1 MQSEF
6 AIAWGAIIIVA
17 TSHIVPAGA
26 QSGAPPAPPDQPVQ
40 ASQSTPS
47 ADPKPAAAALSGA
60 AAEVKL
66 VTTAPLDPQVDKILT
81 RLEQRKVEDLR
92 AKLTWRLTNLDGIEE
107 DDTTSKFGRIW
118 YREFDPVPKFL
129 IRFDKKVAGGGGR
142 VSEVSNTYLFDGIW
156 FVEVQDDRKMIIRR
170 EIRRPNDPRNPFKI
184 ESGQFPV
191 PFGQKKSEI
200 VREFTVELVPPDPKD
215 PKGTRHLLLTPRPS
229 ARIADTYSRL
239 EFWVVDEGDKLEGL
253 PIRVVAGRK
262 DGTGRESSYVTIDFE
277 QIELNTGMSSSE
289 FEIKTPSGYEEEIER
304 LPEEPPA
311 GPGKP

>member
-1 MQSEF
+1 MQRGF
-6 AIAWGAIIIVA
+6 AIAWSAIIIVA
-17 TSHIVPAGA
+17 TSHVVPARA
-26 QSGAPPAPPDQPVQ
+26 QVTAPNQ
-40 ASQSTPS
+40 AGQAT
-47 ADPKPAAAALSGA
+47 APAAQTPPLPPGA
-60 AAEVKL
+60 SAEVKL
-66 VTTAPLDPQVDKILT
+66 VTTPPLDPQVDKILT

-92 AKLTWRLTNLDGIEE
+92 AKLTWRLTNKAGIEE

-129 IRFDKKVAGGGGR
+129 IRFDKKVAGGNGR
-142 VSEVSNTYLFDGIW
+142 VSDVSNTYLFDGTW
-156 FVEVQDDRKMIIRR
+156 FIEVQDERKMIIRR

-184 ESGQFPV
+184 ENGQFPV

-262 DGTGRESSYVTIDFE
+262 DGTGRESSFVTIDFE

-289 FEIKTPSGYEEEIER
+289 FEIKTPSGYEEEVER
-304 LPEEPPA
+304 LPEEAPA
-311 GPGKP
+311 PAPTGKP